1 MERRNIER
9 EMVDAVM
16 ENPEQKV
23 LEIDNIICYQSKVKF
38 ENKTYLLRIIV
49 NEDLDTPVVLQSIE
63 RVRLINTGWI
73 YENSI

>member
-49 NEDLDTPVVLQSIE
+49 NEDHETPKRILEHLDFWRFWPK
-63 RVRLINTGWI
+63 I
-73 YENSI
+73 Y